1 MKNNRY
7 TFMVSIFVLFGSLTL
22 FLSIFLISNFYLRG
36 LDQSYKIL
44 GEKNLEVTNNI
55 SNTILESLRSI
66 VGQLNVLSKITSD
79 KNIILNEDIT
89 EKIMWE
95 QLKSNENIA
104 SIFLADEYG
113 NFLQTRKEPVYA
125 YRSIH
130 NVDNKNE
137 EIWYYKNLN
146 YLTTSIHI
154 AKSTYDPRKRDWYKF
169 VENSKV
175 YWSEPYIFD
184 STKEA
189 GITISVGNFDEYGLK
204 IKVAAADFT
213 LNKISKLLETKA
225 NILNGKLILFNE
237 SKDVIATSFNINL
250 KIKDNKLFKLE
261 DLNSSLYSDTFKKI
275 KENLFTGELKNDDG
289 KEYIYFVSK
298 LKKDSGQNW
307 YIASY
312 VEKDIVIADI
322 KNTLINTVLIS
333 FFIIIVIFFPIQY
346 ILRRFVTKPINEFEK
361 LTNEIAHNKYENV
374 KPVKTIIYE
383 FYKLSTS
390 INSMAKAIQ
399 KYEKEQTNLIDSFI
413 KILAEAIDS
422 KSPYTGGHCKRVPQ
436 LAILLAKVA
445 SESNLGELNNFNFK
459 TEEQWREFKTA
470 AWLHDC
476 GKIVMPEY
484 VVDKATKLETIY
496 NRIHEI
502 RTRFEVLHRDAT
514 IKYYEQLLE
523 NPQNKTQ
530 LEEEL
535 KQKQKK
541 LTEDFEF
548 IANCNIGGEFMDQ
561 SNIHKLEEISKI
573 TWLRN
578 FDNRLGLA
586 HEELKR
592 VENKEAFTPV
602 IENLLQ
608 DKTEQ
613 IIHRIR
619 KIDLEEYMKFG
630 LKMEIPEYERNLG
643 ELYNLSVQ
651 KGTLTKEERFKINEH
666 IIMTIKMLEEIP
678 FTKNLKN
685 VPEYAGSHH
694 ETMIGTGYPRKLVK
708 SEISIPARIMAIA
721 DIFEALTAAD
731 RPYKKAKTLSESIK
745 IMSFMRDNN
754 HIDKDLFEI
763 FLTSGIYKEYA
774 QEFLMEEQIDDVDIS
789 KYIDNK

>member
-36 LDQSYKIL
+36 LDQSYKML
-44 GEKNLEVTNNI
+44 EEKNFEVTNNI

-66 VGQLNVLSKITSD
+66 VGQLNVLSKISSD
-79 KNIILNEDIT
+79 KNIILNENIT

-113 NFLQTRKEPVYA
+113 NFLQTRKEPLYA
-125 YRSIH
+125 YRSIK
-130 NVDNKNE
+130 NIDRKNE
-137 EIWYYKNLN
+137 EIWYYKDLN

-154 AKSTYDPRKRDWYKF
+154 GKSTYDPRKRDWYKF

-184 STKEA
+184 STKEP

-237 SKDVIATSFNINL
+237 SKDVIATSFNIDL
-250 KIKDNKLFKLE
+250 KTKDNNLLKLE
-261 DLNSSLYSDTFKKI
+261 DLNSSLYSNTFKKI
-275 KENLFTGELKNDDG
+275 EENLFTGELKDNDG
-289 KEYIYFVSK
+289 KEYIYFASK
-298 LKKDSGQNW
+298 FEKNSGQNW

-312 VEKDIVIADI
+312 VEKDIVTADI
-322 KNTLINTVLIS
+322 KSTLINSVLIS
-333 FFIIIVIFFPIQY
+333 LLIILIIYFPIQY
-346 ILRRFVTKPINEFEK
+346 ILQRFVTKPINELEL
-361 LTNEIAHNKYENV
+361 LTNEIAQNKYENI
-374 KPVKTIIYE
+374 KPVKTIIFE
-383 FYKLSTS
+383 FYKLSNS
-390 INSMAKAIQ
+390 IVSMSKAIQ

-413 KILAEAIDS
+413 KILADAIDS
-422 KSPYTGGHCKRVPQ
+422 KSPYTGGHCKRVPK

-445 SESNLGELNNFNFK
+445 SESNDGEFKDFSFK

-523 NPQNKTQ
+523 NPQNKTH

-535 KQKQKK
+535 TQKHKK

-561 SNIHKLEEISKI
+561 SSIDKLQEIAKI
-573 TWLRN
+573 TWVRN

-586 HEELKR
+586 HEELRR
-592 VENKEAFTPV
+592 VENKEPFAPV

-608 DKTEQ
+608 DKIEQ
-613 IIHRIR
+613 IIYRIR
-619 KIDLEEYMKFG
+619 KIDLEEYKKFG
-630 LKMEIPEYERNLG
+630 FKMDIPKYERNLG

-651 KGTLTKEERFKINEH
+651 KGTLTQEERFKINEH
-666 IIMTIKMLEEIP
+666 IITTIKMLEDIP
-678 FTKNLKN
+678 FTEDLKN

-745 IMSFMRDNN
+745 IMSFMRDDE
-754 HIDKDLFEI
+754 HIDKELFEI
-763 FLTSGIYKEYA
+763 FLTSGIYNEYA
-774 QEFLMEEQIDDVDIS
+774 KEFLMAEQIDDVDIS
-789 KYIDNK
+789 KYLDNK